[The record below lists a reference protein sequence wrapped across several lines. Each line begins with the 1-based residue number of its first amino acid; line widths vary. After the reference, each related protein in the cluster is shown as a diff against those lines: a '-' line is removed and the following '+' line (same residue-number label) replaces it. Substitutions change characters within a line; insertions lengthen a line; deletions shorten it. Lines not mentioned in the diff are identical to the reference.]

1 MIRTK
6 TIPRIAPDDNG
17 RLMTPEV
24 FDLIEDY
31 EEGWR
36 YELIQGV
43 LVVNPIPRKPSRGMA
58 VKLMHM
64 LENYGDKFGKDIEFF
79 TVLFEEEIR
88 LPNGNR
94 RRCDVAIWLELGRNP
109 QPDDVPTITVE
120 FVSKRKADV
129 KRDYVD
135 KRADYLEAGISEYW
149 IIDRFQRTMTALKNR
164 RGRWQER
171 RLSEGDK
178 YTTPFLPGFELNI
191 AELFTRADAI
201 SEGD

>member
-1 MIRTK
+1 
-6 TIPRIAPDDNG
+6 
-17 RLMTPEV
+17 MTPDV

-31 EEGWR
+31 QEGCR

-58 VKLMHM
+58 VRLMHL
-64 LENYGDKFGKDIEFF
+64 LEKYGDEFEKDIDFF

-94 RRCDVAIWLELGRNP
+94 RRCDVAIWLELARNP

-135 KRADYLEAGISEYW
+135 KRADYLEAGVQEYW

-171 RLSEGDK
+171 RLSEGEK
-178 YTTPFLPGFELNI
+178 YTTSLLPRFELDI
-191 AELFTRADAI
+191 SELFARADALP
-201 SEGD
+201 EDD